1 MLKSS
6 DNKLCGLLLIGP
18 RRADLPLNFYVLT
31 STYFKCYFKYSKTG
45 LIRHLYNLF
54 HCVIQRVFSHSHLT
68 LFYVFPLC
76 NVTLSIPTQTFGLDR
91 FHCVLFFFTWAFT
104 VELYFSAKI
113 SWSVDQLYRCNLF
126 LFGSF
131 YTYCFAF
138 PLCV

>member
-31 STYFKCYFKYSKTG
+31 STYFMCYFKYSKTG

-91 FHCVLFFFTWAFT
+91 FHFVLFFLPEPLSLNFTF
-104 VELYFSAKI
+104 LQKSADLWT
-113 SWSVDQLYRCNLF
+113 S
-126 LFGSF
+126 
-131 YTYCFAF
+131 YTDVIFVCLVRFIHIVFAF